1 MRRSSPRYAT
11 ILAATLS
18 ACIVQAAMAVAGKP
32 SPEPPEISAEAAIVV
47 DLDSGLELWSK
58 NADARMYPASLTKMM
73 TGALAIEY
81 GEMDSVVTIS
91 KAVADVDETG
101 LYLEEGEQIPF
112 RDLVQAVLI
121 WSANDA
127 SAAVGEA
134 VAGTVED
141 FVQLMNERAAQWGA
155 RDTHFVNPHGLH
167 DNDHYSTARD
177 LAKIAIHAMR
187 SPIFRQI
194 VAKRSF
200 EMARPEYV
208 LPQKPED
215 KAALEPGADRIRR
228 MVVRKFTNRNRLLER
243 WDLCNGIKTGY
254 TRHAGN
260 CLAASATSEG
270 WTAVSVVLKSRD
282 SWSDARTLLEW
293 AFATHRKQRV
303 VERGQGAWTVRV
315 VDGRAANVQLKPN
328 KDIDLLVP
336 AEGVRVVL
344 RPNVDAVV
352 APVEQSE
359 KVGELLVLL
368 SGKVVGRAPLVAAQ
382 SVPLSFWGHLK
393 RLALPRPVEGLLLCL
408 GAGVLLLGT
417 AAKVACARRD
427 RLPARR

>member
-134 VAGTVED
+134 LAGTVED

-208 LPQKPED
+208 LPEKPED

-315 VDGRAANVQLKPN
+315 VDGRAAKVQLKPN

-336 AEGVRVVL
+336 AEGVRVIL

-382 SVPLSFWGHLK
+382 SVPLSFWGYLK

>member
-1 MRRSSPRYAT
+1 VKGSSKRCAT
-11 ILAATLS
+11 ILVAVLGACTASATM
-18 ACIVQAAMAVAGKP
+18 AMAGESSTKP
-32 SPEPPEISAEAAIVV
+32 PDIAAEAAIVV
-47 DLDSGLELWSK
+47 DLDTGLELWSK
-58 NADARMYPASLTKMM
+58 NADTRMYPASLTKMM

-81 GEMDSVVTIS
+81 GDMDSIVPIS

-167 DNDHYSTARD
+167 DDDHYSTARD
-177 LAKIAIHAMR
+177 LAKIATHAMR

-194 VAKRSF
+194 VAMRSF

-208 LPQKPED
+208 APAKPED
-215 KAALEPGADRIRR
+215 KAALEPGAGRVRR
-228 MVVRKFTNRNRLLER
+228 MTVRKFTNRNRLLTR
-243 WDLCNGIKTGY
+243 WELCNGIKTGY

-260 CLAASATSEG
+260 CLAASATSDG
-270 WTAVSVVLKSRD
+270 WTAVSIVLKSND
-282 SWSDARTLLEW
+282 SWSDSRALLEW
-293 AFATHRKQRV
+293 AFATHRRQRV

-315 VDGRAANVQLKPN
+315 VDGRAGKVELKPD

-336 AEGVRVVL
+336 SEGARVTL
-344 RPNVDAVV
+344 RPDVDALV

-359 KVGELLVLL
+359 KVGELLVLM
-368 SGKVVGRAPLVAAQ
+368 SGKVVGRAPLVAAE
-382 SVPLSFWGHLK
+382 SVPLSFWGHVK

-417 AAKVACARRD
+417 AAKVACARRNC
-427 RLPARR
+427 LPAHR